1 MQLAERVSRED
12 YDTLNNSA
20 KRLGGSYSSYRG
32 NGAVPGFQFRTRE
45 AAEAFRKLVTGDTAD
60 AQAVAEARR
69 DAFEDDRSQGA
80 AERLRTMA
88 QALNERADEAL
99 NRERKQNTERRARM
113 AASAEASAR
122 SDKALAATMNNLADA
137 IEGGKAKFLD
147 TVRQKVQVEF
157 LARELR
163 NAKDAQIR
171 AKYPTYGEQEKHR
184 GEPVDAETVD
194 YSTFPSYTA
203 MRSDLASLARQM
215 ADVDGLKK
223 LAARLEKV
231 ADDVTEAYTDWAKQN
246 LLSVSRFT
254 RGDQFADFRAAR
266 MPNVPFA
273 APASPAR
280 PSCFR

>member
-1 MQLAERVSRED
+1 
-12 YDTLNNSA
+12 
-20 KRLGGSYSSYRG
+20 G

-69 DAFEDDRSQGA
+69 DAFEDDRSQSA
-80 AERLRTMA
+80 AQRLRTMA
-88 QALNERADEAL
+88 QALNERADDSL
-99 NRERKQNTERRARM
+99 SRVRKQNTDRRARM

-122 SDKALAATMNNLADA
+122 ADKALAATMNNLAA
-137 IEGGKAKFLD
+137 VIEGGKAKFLD

-157 LARELR
+157 LTRELR

-254 RGDQFADFRAAR
+254 RGDQFADFKSREDAERAIR
-266 MPNVPFA
+266 R
-273 APASPAR
+273 SG
-280 PSCFR
+280 